1 MKRPFRGLRKSEP
14 SAAYDAIVAGAGI
27 GGLIC
32 ANLLAKEGLRVLLV
46 EQHYMV
52 GGYCSTFRRKGFTF
66 DASTHFYPLL
76 GNPETITGKLLA
88 ELGIE
93 TRWVRMD
100 PVDTFHFPDGSRFS
114 VPADLEAYLSRV
126 KAEFPHEAE
135 ALDRFFEAARE
146 AYLLGLLAYFRD
158 RRTERFERYR
168 RMTVTEALD
177 RWFRDRKLRL
187 LLTAD
192 CPHWGSPPSRTS
204 FVFDSMLRL
213 SYFLGNYYPVDGS
226 QVFADELARRFEE
239 LGGHILMSTRVD
251 KILVDH
257 GRARGVEV
265 ETTRGALGGRRW
277 IGAGAVISN
286 CDLLQTLETML
297 GPEHVDPAE
306 LAAVRRLR
314 PSFPCFLVHIGLRDV
329 PVAAID
335 AVQGYY
341 WNRWDPDLVGRGGM
355 RCKVF
360 APTVYEP
367 KMAPAGGQIIILQKV
382 LEMDYAGVEDWPRH
396 KREIE
401 EYVLSHLEQV
411 LPGSKS
417 KVVVRLSASAK
428 TAWRFTK
435 NHAGAMLG
443 WEMSPDQLGDDRPD
457 NVGPVGGLYFVG
469 HWTRPGGGIT
479 PVIISAQ
486 RVAGM
491 VLASRPQPAV
501 SADLLRPASFSPR
514 SAADAA
520 AEKRLGKLAE
530 TLAR

>member
-1 MKRPFRGLRKSEP
+1 MKRRFRGLRRREP
-14 SAAYDAIVAGAGI
+14 RATYDAIVAGAGI
-27 GGLIC
+27 GGLFC
-32 ANLLAKEGLRVLLV
+32 ANLLAREGLKVLLA
-46 EQHYMV
+46 EQHYMA

-76 GNPETITGKLLA
+76 GNPSTITGKLLA
-88 ELGIE
+88 ELGVE
-93 TRWVRMD
+93 TRWVKMD
-100 PVDTFHFPDGSRFS
+100 PVDTFHFPDGTRFA
-114 VPADLEAYLSRV
+114 VPADLESYLARV
-126 KAEFPHEAE
+126 KAAFPHEVE
-135 ALDRFFEAARE
+135 ALDRFFQAARE
-146 AYLLGLLAYFRD
+146 AYLLGLLAYFRG
-158 RRTERFERYR
+158 RPTERFEKYR

-177 RWFRDRKLRL
+177 RWIHDRKLRL

-192 CPHWGSPPSRTS
+192 CPHWGSPPCRTS

-251 KILVDH
+251 RILVDH

-265 ETTRGALGGRRW
+265 ETTRGALRGRRR

-297 GPEHVDPAE
+297 GAEHVDPEE
-306 LAAVRRLR
+306 LQAVRRLR

-329 PVAAID
+329 PAAAID

-341 WNRWDPDLVGRGGM
+341 WNLWDPDLVGRGGL

-360 APTVYEP
+360 APTLYEP
-367 KMAPAGGQIIILQKV
+367 NMAPPGGQIIILQKV

-396 KREIE
+396 KQEIE
-401 EYVLSHLEQV
+401 SYVLAHLERV
-411 LPGSKS
+411 LPGSS
-417 KVVVRLSASAK
+417 EKVVVRLSASAQ
-428 TAWRFTK
+428 TAWRFTR

-457 NVGPVGGLYFVG
+457 NAGPVEDLYFVG

-486 RVAGM
+486 RVAEM
-491 VLASRPQPAV
+491 VLSHRPRPAV
-501 SADLLRPASFSPR
+501 AADLLRPASLSPGG
-514 SAADAA
+514 SAGTA
-520 AEKRLGKLAE
+520 AEKRLRELAE
-530 TLAR
+530 TAGR